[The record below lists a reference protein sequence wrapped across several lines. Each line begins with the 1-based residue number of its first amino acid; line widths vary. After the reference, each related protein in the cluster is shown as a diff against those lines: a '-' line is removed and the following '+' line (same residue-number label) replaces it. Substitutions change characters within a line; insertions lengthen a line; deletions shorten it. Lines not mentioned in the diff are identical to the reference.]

1 LTAAERKERA
11 EILATMIREL
21 SRERNPST
29 RLFRLYTMV
38 FRTREFQEWFREE
51 RSALNH
57 MLDREEQAEQAR
69 AVRRGLP
76 TTIAGTVRGR
86 RRKPTLH

>member
-1 LTAAERKERA
+1 MTAAERKERA
-11 EILATMIREL
+11 EILATMISEL

-38 FRTREFQEWFREE
+38 FQTREFKEWFREE
-51 RSALNH
+51 RRALNYV
-57 MLDREEQAEQAR
+57 LDREEQAEQAR
-69 AVRRGLP
+69 AVRGGLP
-76 TTIAGTVRGR
+76 ASIAGTVRGR